1 MQMSPGEKGEC
12 GKVIS
17 WLCTPFYV
25 VVFFSL
31 LCVFHVV
38 QLVAALFGRGAQKWA
53 LDMMNICIVW
63 NIRILAGA
71 RFSYVGAPTLPDG
84 RSVIIV
90 SNHQSMYDIPMIM
103 WACRSREV
111 GFISKKELGRWI
123 PSISLALRTL
133 GSVLIDRKD
142 AKASLRAIREFGEMK
157 ERAKQVA
164 AIFPEG
170 TRARDGVMKGFR
182 PSGFFTLVTAM
193 PSAVILPI
201 AIRGNWR
208 ILRYH
213 FAPVPFGTT
222 IEMEFLDPIEPS
234 GRAPEEL
241 LSEVEG
247 RIRASV
253 GDDSQKVKA

>member
-1 MQMSPGEKGEC
+1 MQMSPDKKREC
-12 GKVIS
+12 GRFIS
-17 WLCTPFYV
+17 WLCTPLYI
-25 VVFFSL
+25 VVFISL
-31 LCVFHVV
+31 LCVFHGV
-38 QLVAALFGRGAQKWA
+38 QLVAAFFGRRAQKWA

-71 RFSYVGAPTLPDG
+71 RFSYIGKPTLPAD

-90 SNHQSMYDIPMIM
+90 SNHQSMYDIPMMM
-103 WACRSREV
+103 WACREREV
-111 GFISKKELGRWI
+111 GFISKKELGKWI

-142 AKASLRAIREFGEMK
+142 AKASLRAISKFGEMK
-157 ERAKQVA
+157 EGARQVA

-182 PSGFFTLVTAM
+182 PSGFLTLVKAM
-193 PSAVILPI
+193 PSALIQPI

-208 ILRYH
+208 ILRH
-213 FAPVPFGTT
+213 NFCPIPFGTT
-222 IEMEFLDPIEPS
+222 IEMEFLETIEPN
-234 GRAPEEL
+234 GRAPEEVL
-241 LSEVEG
+241 AEVES

-253 GDDSQKVKA
+253 GDDS

>member
-1 MQMSPGEKGEC
+1 MQMSPEKKREC
-12 GKVIS
+12 GNVVS

-25 VVFFSL
+25 VVFFSI

-38 QLVAALFGRGAQKWA
+38 QLIASIFGRSAQKWA

-71 RFSYVGAPTLPDG
+71 RFSYIGQPTLPTG

-90 SNHQSMYDIPMIM
+90 SNHQSMYDIPMMM

-142 AKASLRAIREFGEMK
+142 AKASLRAIAEFGEMK
-157 ERAKQVA
+157 ERSQQVA

-182 PSGFFTLVTAM
+182 PSGFITLVKAM

-208 ILRYH
+208 ILRYQ
-213 FAPVPFGTT
+213 FCPIPFGTT
-222 IEMEFLDPIEPS
+222 IEMEFLDLVEQN

-241 LSEVEG
+241 LAEVES

-253 GDDSQKVKA
+253 GDDS

>member
-1 MQMSPGEKGEC
+1 MQLSDEKKGEC
-12 GKVIS
+12 GRFIS
-17 WLCTPFYV
+17 WICTPFYV
-25 VVFFSL
+25 VAFISL
-31 LCVFHVV
+31 LVVFHLV
-38 QLVAALFGRGAQKWA
+38 QLFAALFGRGAQKYA
-53 LDMMNICIVW
+53 LDLMNICLVW

-71 RFSYVGAPTLPDG
+71 RFSYIGRPTLPSD
-84 RSVIIV
+84 RSIIIV

-111 GFISKKELGRWI
+111 GFIAKKELGKWI

-142 AKASLRAIREFGEMK
+142 AKASLRAIGEFGAMK
-157 ERAKQVA
+157 EHAHQVA

-170 TRARDGVMKGFR
+170 TRARDGKMKQFR
-182 PSGFFTLVTAM
+182 PSGFLTLLKKM
-193 PSAVILPI
+193 PSAVIQPV

-213 FAPVPFGTT
+213 FCPIPFGTT
-222 IEMEFLDPIEPS
+222 IEMEFLELVEPN
-234 GRAPEEL
+234 GRPADEVL
-241 LSEVEG
+241 ADVEG

-253 GDDSQKVKA
+253 GDDS

>member
-1 MQMSPGEKGEC
+1 MQMIPDKKREC
-12 GKVIS
+12 GPFIS

-31 LCVFHVV
+31 LCIFHVV

-71 RFSYVGAPTLPDG
+71 RFSYIGQPTLPVE
-84 RSVIIV
+84 RSIILV
-90 SNHQSMYDIPMIM
+90 SNHQSMYDIPMMM

-111 GFISKKELGRWI
+111 GFISKKELGKWI

-142 AKASLRAIREFGEMK
+142 AKASLRAISDFGETK
-157 ERAKQVA
+157 ERTRQVA

-170 TRARDGVMKGFR
+170 TRARDGAMKAFR
-182 PSGFFTLVTAM
+182 PSGFLTLMKAM
-193 PSAVILPI
+193 PSALIQPV

-213 FAPVPFGTT
+213 FCPIPFGTT
-222 IEMEFLDPIEPS
+222 IEMEFLEPVEPN
-234 GRAPEEL
+234 GRSPEEVL
-241 LSEVEG
+241 AEVES

-253 GDDSQKVKA
+253 GDDS